1 MEVEHCCDANI
12 QIWTYLRF
20 PVRLKT
26 IVRSPSGRTIVV
38 DTVEW
43 VAHIEKIAVF
53 GTGGINAIVIWHHI
67 RTIEKTIPD
76 SGTPFPDVRIY
87 LKTSRKNIFSNE
99 LPVILC
105 PLTPVQ

>member
-12 QIWTYLRF
+12 QIWTYLRL

-38 DTVEW
+38 DTIEW

-53 GTGGINAIVIWHHI
+53 GTGGIYAIVIWHHI
-67 RTIEKTIPD
+67 RTIEKTVPD
-76 SGTPFPDVRIY
+76 SGAPFPDVCIFVFPSQINRNRISGWERV
-87 LKTSRKNIFSNE
+87 K
-99 LPVILC
+99 
-105 PLTPVQ
+105 